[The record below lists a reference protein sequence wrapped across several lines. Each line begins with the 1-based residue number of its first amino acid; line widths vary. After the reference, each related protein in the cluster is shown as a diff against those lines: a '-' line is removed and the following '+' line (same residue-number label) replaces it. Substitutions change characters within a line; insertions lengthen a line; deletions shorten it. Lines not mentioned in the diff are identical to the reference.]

1 MELALVIVLLLFQSI
16 GVAQSQM
23 LFGGLCPEKCH
34 CSLDE
39 RGRMEVSCTQGRLLE
54 VPTIKM
60 SPSTEVIRIVPPANQ
75 PNHLAIG
82 RFFKQFKKLEELHIV
97 SLYLY

>member
-1 MELALVIVLLLFQSI
+1 VVAVLLQLLSLTQ
-16 GVAQSQM
+16 GQT
-23 LFGGLCPEKCH
+23 LFGGLCPDKCH

-39 RGRMEVSCTQGRLLE
+39 RGRMEVACTQGRLLE
-54 VPTIKM
+54 IPTIRM
-60 SPSTEVIRIVPPANQ
+60 SPSTEVIRITPPPNQ

-97 SLYLY
+97 RNFVYYYL